1 MRLNKEAI
9 RNSLYGTLNVLQPLF
24 RRFYKRDN
32 LRVLAYHTIPDPA
45 AFEKQ
50 LVYLKRHYNLISVY
64 DLIDHMEKGKKL
76 PDRPLLITF
85 DDGDMSMYTHGLP
98 LFKKYKVPALLFI
111 ITGLIGTDTP
121 FWWNT
126 VQEYY
131 GSRGE
136 ANISL
141 AKKNELKR
149 IPNKERLAAL
159 DKMQEHIPGFRQ
171 EQLSRKQL
179 EELSGHHITMG
190 NHSHT
195 HPMFDQL
202 TDEEWE
208 KEFELTEAFF
218 KMENLPGY
226 QWFAYPN
233 GNYDATREHILKE
246 HQIKAAFL
254 FDHHINDASISP
266 LRISRIKVNTYD
278 PLAEFK
284 VKVSGLHGYISRTR
298 S

>member
-1 MRLNKEAI
+1 MRLNKEII
-9 RNSLYGTLNVLQPLF
+9 RNTLYGTLNVLQPLF
-24 RRFYKRDN
+24 KRFYKPDN

-45 AFEKQ
+45 AFEEQ
-50 LVYLKRHYNLISVY
+50 LRYLKQNYTPISIHE
-64 DLIDHMEKGKKL
+64 LMQHIEEGKKL
-76 PDRPLLITF
+76 PRRPLLITF

-98 LFKKYKVPALLFI
+98 LFKKYQVPSLLFI

-131 GSRGE
+131 TSRGE

-159 DKMQEHIPGFRQ
+159 EKMQEHIPEFRQ
-171 EQLSRKQL
+171 EQLSMRQIA
-179 EELSGHHITMG
+179 ELSAHDVTMA

-202 TDEEWE
+202 ESDEWV
-208 KEFELTEAFF
+208 KEFELTDAFF
-218 KMENLPGY
+218 RRENIPGY
-226 QWFAYPN
+226 HWFAYPN
-233 GNYDATREHILKE
+233 GNYDASREHILKDQ
-246 HQIKAAFL
+246 QIKAAFL
-254 FDHHINDASISP
+254 FDHKINDEKISP

-278 PLAEFK
+278 AMPEFK
-284 VKVSGLHGYISRTR
+284 VKVSGLHAFITGTR